1 MSASSTLARVPQGG
15 VIRTPR
21 VTRPAP
27 VSPASRAMLDLPAV
41 SLVIPTLNE
50 ARNLELLLPKLPDWV
65 HEVII
70 VDGRSTDDT
79 IAVAQ
84 RARDDIRIV
93 LEPKRGKGAALRA
106 GFEAARGDIIV
117 MLDADGSMDPN
128 EIILFVAT
136 LMSGADFAKGS
147 RFVQGAGTSDM
158 TLLRQLGNKALTLAV
173 RALYGSAFTDL
184 CYGYL
189 AFWREHVPLFRSDC
203 DGFEIE
209 TLINIRAIK
218 SGMKIVEV
226 ASFESDRVHG
236 VSNLRTFPDGWRVLK
251 TILRE
256 KLAPASASP
265 SAIPETAA

>member
-1 MSASSTLARVPQGG
+1 MSASPSLARVSRDTTGRAVRTASAPQASLG
-15 VIRTPR
+15 V
-21 VTRPAP
+21 
-27 VSPASRAMLDLPAV
+27 PAV

-50 ARNLELLLPKLPDWV
+50 ARNLELLLPKLPRWV

-70 VDGRSTDDT
+70 VDGRSVDDT
-79 IAVAQ
+79 IEVA
-84 RARDDIRIV
+84 RREWPDVRIV
-93 LEPKRGKGAALRA
+93 LEHKRGKGAALRA

-128 EIILFVAT
+128 EIVLFVAT
-136 LMSGADFAKGS
+136 LMAGADFAKGS

-158 TLLRQLGNKALTLAV
+158 TLLRRLGNQALTLMV
-173 RALYGSAFTDL
+173 RALYGSSFTDL

-189 AFWREHVPLFRSDC
+189 AFWRAHVPLLQSEC

-209 TLINIRAIK
+209 TAINVRAIK
-218 SGMKIVEV
+218 NGLKIIEV
-226 ASFESDRVHG
+226 ASFESERVHG

-256 KLAPASASP
+256 RLISAAPPSVTGPSP
-265 SAIPETAA
+265 TETAA